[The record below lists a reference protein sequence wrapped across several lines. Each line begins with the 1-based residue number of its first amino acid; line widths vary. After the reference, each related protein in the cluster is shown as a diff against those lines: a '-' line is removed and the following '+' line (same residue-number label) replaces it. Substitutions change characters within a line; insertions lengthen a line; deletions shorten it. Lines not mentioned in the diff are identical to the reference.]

1 MKPRRIAIDGAA
13 GAGKSTVGE
22 LLAKQLGYLYV
33 DTGAMYRA
41 VAWLALQNDM
51 DIHDGAALAELA
63 RQSKIVISRPTVS
76 DGRQYTVYV
85 NNIDVTW
92 AIRDTQVTR
101 SVSLVAGHHAVRALL
116 IAQQRTMAQREG
128 VVMVGRDIGTVVL
141 PDAELKIFLSASS
154 QERAKRRHREL
165 TARLGE
171 HHPDLSSL
179 EEVHHDI
186 RRRDALD
193 SANMQPADDAIE
205 LVTDDLAIS
214 QVLDA
219 IYALMEARVLVPG
232 R

>member
-22 LLAKQLGYLYV
+22 LLAERLGYLYV

-41 VAWLALQNDM
+41 VAWLALQEDV
-51 DIHDGAALAELA
+51 DLHDGAALAELA
-63 RQSKIVISRPTVS
+63 RQSEIVISRPTVS

-85 NNIDVTW
+85 NDVDVTW

-101 SVSLVAGHHAVRALL
+101 AVSLVARHQAVRKLL
-116 IAQQRTMAQREG
+116 ISGQRAMAQREG

-141 PDAELKIFLSASS
+141 PDAELKIFLSAGSL
-154 QERAKRRHREL
+154 ERAKRRYREL
-165 TARLGE
+165 VARLGE
-171 HHPDLSSL
+171 HHPELSSL
-179 EEVHHDI
+179 EDVHHDI

-205 LVTDDLAIS
+205 LVTDNLAVP

-219 IYALMEARVLVPG
+219 IYVLMEERVLVPG
-232 R
+232 T